1 MKYLYLQLQ
10 AVFLLRWEAKG
21 SRPHH
26 FLSNGNPF
34 HFSSRMAQDFT
45 MWCTTEGKMAKEGLS
60 GKKSEILRHMLWLAL
75 ISTRSM
81 RFDYKLPMLKGL
93 DPKVR
98 QCLAIQERKVENSKF
113 RRAEG
118 ILLRNYKNPL
128 SMIPTSYLLTQK
140 LWFYVVLQG

>member
-45 MWCTTEGKMAKEGLS
+45 MWCTTEGKMAKEGRS

-128 SMIPTSYLLTQK
+128 SMIPSSYLLTQK
-140 LWFYVVLQG
+140 LWFYLVLQG